1 MYQLGFSSKI
11 EVPQLGSEPPYLGL
25 ARAAKFQLKLI
36 STTYFSGI
44 TSANALLNNATWLT
58 DYNLPACLSRCK
70 FPKTQDALH
79 ELNSNRTKKR
89 TEPNLPPIP
98 PEVAQFAGMKLDF

>member
-1 MYQLGFSSKI
+1 MKNIY
-11 EVPQLGSEPPYLGL
+11 
-25 ARAAKFQLKLI
+25 ALKLHNQSFTNI
-36 STTYFSGI
+36 TTYFSGI

-98 PEVAQFAGMKLDF
+98 PEVAQFAGMKMDFFLLIKLG

>member
-1 MYQLGFSSKI
+1 MLSIGKNNQSLGFKVNFQFFNFSIFRTKL
-11 EVPQLGSEPPYLGL
+11 QQTGSN
-25 ARAAKFQLKLI
+25 I
-36 STTYFSGI
+36 TTYFSGI

-98 PEVAQFAGMKLDF
+98 PEVAQFAGMA